1 MVWLMKNK
9 SGAVEKNMRIELLH
23 AAAKLFRKKGFHGTS
38 MQDIAE
44 AVGIL
49 KGSIYY
55 HFNSKNEIF
64 REVLIRGI
72 NPVIFTAEMFLKEEI
87 PPREKLRKLLHYHLM
102 YILEHNDSLV
112 IFFQEREK
120 IPHGE
125 LESYLQK
132 RSRYE
137 ETLKIVLDEGV
148 KSGEF
153 PAVDVQLTMLAIF
166 GMCNW
171 VVEWYNPNGSKS
183 AEEIAAHMV
192 HLICDLMLNV

>member
-1 MVWLMKNK
+1 MKYK
-9 SGAVEKNMRIELLH
+9 SGAVEKNMRLELLH

-55 HFNSKNEIF
+55 HFSSKNEIF

-72 NPVIFTAEMFLKEEI
+72 NPVILSAERFLKEDI
-87 PPREKLRKLLHYHLM
+87 SPREKLRKLLYNHLM

-125 LESYLQK
+125 MESYLQK

-137 ETLKIVLDEGV
+137 ETLKIILDEGV
-148 KSGEF
+148 KKGDF
-153 PAVDVQLTMLAIF
+153 PAIDVQLAMFAIF

-171 VVEWYNPNGSKS
+171 VVEWYNPSGSKN

-192 HLICDLMLNV
+192 HLICDLMLRA

>member
-1 MVWLMKNK
+1 MTKNK
-9 SGAVEKNMRIELLH
+9 AGAVEKNMRLELLH

-72 NPVIFTAEMFLKEEI
+72 TPVIFTAEMFLKEEI
-87 PPREKLRKLLHYHLM
+87 SPREKLRKLLHNHLM

-120 IPHGE
+120 IPQGE

-148 KSGEF
+148 KSGDF
-153 PAVDVQLTMLAIF
+153 PAVDVQLTMFAIF

-171 VVEWYNPNGSKS
+171 VVEWYNPQGSKS

-192 HLICDLMLNV
+192 QLICDLMLRA